1 MYSNRIRLFP
11 RRKLGE
17 DEGPQK
23 GRLPLVIDITT
34 LQNLYGVPLVKAA
47 KILGISLTTLKQ
59 VCRRLGIQRWP
70 YQKPRKVET
79 VLLPTL
85 TDTLTDRSVKTS
97 AEDVDD
103 DAAEAM
109 ESIEVDHESG
119 SVPDSEAQRAP
130 SSPDWEIRDVTS
142 EDSEDCLI
150 PEELVPIAPEWIHWY
165 IECSDGAV

>member
-1 MYSNRIRLFP
+1 MFSNRIRLFP

-79 VLLPTL
+79 VLLPPS
-85 TDTLTDRSVKTS
+85 LTDRAIKSS
-97 AEDVDD
+97 LSDVGDGVD
-103 DAAEAM
+103 ETV
-109 ESIEVDHESG
+109 ESIEVEHEDE
-119 SVPDSEAQRAP
+119 SVADSEAHRAP
-130 SSPDWEIRDVTS
+130 LSPDWEIRDASS
-142 EDSEDCLI
+142 EDAEESLV

-165 IECSDGAV
+165 IECTDGMV